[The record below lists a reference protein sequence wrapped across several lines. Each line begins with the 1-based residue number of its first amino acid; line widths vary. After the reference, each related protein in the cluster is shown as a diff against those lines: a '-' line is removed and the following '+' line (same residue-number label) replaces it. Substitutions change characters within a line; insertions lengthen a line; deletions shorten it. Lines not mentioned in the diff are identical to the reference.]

1 MPEAGRPLEALNRLV
16 AKARC
21 WIDVDA
27 EFALADGRRLVVKLH
42 NLSDT
47 ADTKASQLGVTVYD
61 GGGAR
66 TRGPVWVRHRTLS
79 ATIRAFAREF
89 TGAGLPPS
97 SLRVRCAGSPLSTP
111 AVKKLLLAGLAE
123 AFGQEPPPKP
133 GSAAKPA
140 KTGPADWPSVL
151 KTGAAGVRSWNRMK
165 AGERKAVDL
174 SRADLGGLDLSGAN
188 FAGVQAKKASFAGST
203 LAKANLA
210 QSRIDGAD
218 FSTADLRKARL
229 TAAGAT
235 EAIFRGAKLAGA
247 NLGAAM
253 LFGCSFD
260 GADLNGADL
269 SDANLHRADLA
280 GATLDGAIFEGA
292 SFDGLTAWP
301 PGFTIPAEVI
311 FAGRGTDPR
320 LVGKGKSAVAVDING
335 LMARLQQLIDPRR
348 VRRTID
354 MLKSGKNQLF
364 AEVEPT
370 LVRGIVRSQREKD
383 LVYSC
388 VLIDDGTYA
397 CCTPD
402 LSICLGLRGEPCKH
416 ILVLLIGLARAG
428 RLDPATVDGWVV
440 AACAKKNHRWN
451 KTTKNHVSDTLLRY
465 KGVQAGEVD
474 WRPTETIPEDF
485 YAM

>member
-1 MPEAGRPLEALNRLV
+1 MPDGDRPLDALNRLA

-21 WIDVDA
+21 WIEIDA
-27 EFALADGRRLVVKLH
+27 EFALADGRRLDARIYHFSETPDKKVFEL
-42 NLSDT
+42 D
-47 ADTKASQLGVTVYD
+47 ATVRD
-61 GGGAR
+61 GGTSVGSQDRA
-66 TRGPVWVRHRTLS
+66 RHRTLS
-79 ATIRAFAREF
+79 ATIRTLARRF
-89 TGAGLPPS
+89 PVAGGPPL

-111 AVKKLLLAGLAE
+111 AVKKLVLAAVAQALGY
-123 AFGQEPPPKP
+123 EPPSAAR
-133 GSAAKPA
+133 SAAKPA
-140 KTGPADWPSVL
+140 KPGPIEWPGVLRTG
-151 KTGAAGVRSWNRMK
+151 TAGVREWNRMK

-174 SRADLGGLDLSGAN
+174 SGADLSGLDLSGAN
-188 FAGVQAKKASFAGST
+188 FAGVRAKKATFAGST
-203 LAKANLA
+203 LAAANLA
-210 QSRIDGAD
+210 LSQLDGAD
-218 FSTADLRKARL
+218 FSTADLRESRL
-229 TAAGAT
+229 SGAGAT
-235 EAIFRGAKLAGA
+235 EAVFRGARLAGA
-247 NLGAAM
+247 NLGGAM

-260 GADLNGADL
+260 GADLTGADL

-280 GATLDGAIFEGA
+280 GAILVGSILEGA
-292 SFDGLTAWP
+292 SFDGRTTWP
-301 PGFTIPAEVI
+301 PGFTISAEVV

-320 LVGKGKSAVAVDING
+320 LVGKGKSAVAADING

-348 VRRTID
+348 MKRTLD

-370 LVRGIVRSQREKD
+370 LVRGIVRSQREED

-388 VLIDDGTYA
+388 VLIEDGTYA

-428 RLDPATVDGWVV
+428 RLDPTTVDGWVV
-440 AACAKKNHRWN
+440 AACARKNHRWN

-474 WRPTETIPEDF
+474 WRPTETLPEDF